1 MIKTTKLYLHDI
13 ELEVKNV
20 PVNYGAEVRQTIKSL
35 RLHSKSLIVSREVGF
50 HQVGSV
56 PFERLK
62 QKFKDSVSMEYT
74 SHNEESEADLMMF
87 ESFS

>member
-35 RLHSKSLIVSREVGF
+35 RLHSKSLQVSRDAGF
-50 HQVGSV
+50 H
-56 PFERLK
+56 
-62 QKFKDSVSMEYT
+62 
-74 SHNEESEADLMMF
+74 
-87 ESFS
+87 